1 MVASKQ
7 MEWHFPAIQISAHYR
22 VNLWQCLQPWHNSGQ
37 MPKEWVVT
45 NLNLGRIKSTESKS
59 SLYLSPLTKERNL
72 ATSYSELAIVNPDAL
87 YDRAGMQIIEIPAR
101 TISSPALATTT

>member
-7 MEWHFPAIQISAHYR
+7 TEWNFPAFQISAHHR
-22 VNLWQCLQPWHNSGQ
+22 VNLWQCLQPWHNSRQ
-37 MPKEWVVT
+37 MPKEWVAS

-59 SLYLSPLTKERNL
+59 SLYLSPLMKERNL

-87 YDRAGMQIIEIPAR
+87 YDRTGMRIIEIPAR
-101 TISSPALATTT
+101 TIPSPALATIA